1 MRTRLQ
7 DWCEQVTPDDTPFF
21 AGGYY
26 RDLNQTQR
34 KKTILEGQIQIPS
47 GPPLI

>member
-34 KKTILEGQIQIPS
+34 KKQYWKVKFKSLQAHR
-47 GPPLI
+47 